1 MEDIAR
7 IGLLKMDFL
16 GLANLTILGKTR
28 EIVSQTRGV
37 EIDLD
42 RIPMDDPRTFDLLSA
57 GETTGVF
64 QLEGVGMRRH
74 IKELKPS
81 NFGEIAAMVALYR
94 PGPIQHIPTFI
105 ASKHKQI
112 PIRYPHPV
120 LEKILEETYGVI
132 VYQDQVLLITQA
144 FAGYSLGEA
153 DIVRKAMGKKIPE
166 IMQAERDR
174 FIAGARTQGFP
185 QKVAEEVF
193 NLIEPFAGYAFN
205 KAHATSYAMIAY
217 KTAYLKANYPVEFMT
232 ALLIANAGN
241 QSKIAALV
249 TECRRLGIPVL
260 LPDVNRSKPTF
271 SIERIVSRAGEEGR
285 LPTVDCQLP
294 SMAIRFGL
302 GAIKNVG
309 EPAIEPIIAA
319 QVKGGPFKSLE
330 EFCRRADLRGLNKR
344 ALESLIKVG
353 ALDSLGS
360 RGALLAGMD
369 RILRLSQQEQQLR
382 ESGQATMFDLW
393 GERSSAPVPALE
405 LEIIGISDSESLAW
419 EKELLGVYL
428 SAHPLVSAARELG
441 DKITA
446 FCGQIDKE
454 MEGQEVIVVGLV
466 ATVRKGRTQNN
477 RPFASVVLEDIGGEI
492 EVTAWSEVY
501 EQTQELWKEGN
512 TLLVRGKVRL
522 RGERVQLNCQGAV
535 PYRRGEPLESLV
547 SGVWSLESPSPTGD
561 SSPPPPR
568 RITINISQTEDTLRD
583 IARLKEVFATL
594 EQFPGEDKA
603 YLAITNGISTVT
615 LDLPAL
621 GVRYCPELHRQLAEI
636 VDEAGLSIA
645 VS

>member
-1 MEDIAR
+1 
-7 IGLLKMDFL
+7 
-16 GLANLTILGKTR
+16 
-28 EIVSQTRGV
+28 
-37 EIDLD
+37 
-42 RIPMDDPRTFDLLSA
+42 
-57 GETTGVF
+57 
-64 QLEGVGMRRH
+64 
-74 IKELKPS
+74 
-81 NFGEIAAMVALYR
+81 
-94 PGPIQHIPTFI
+94 
-105 ASKHKQI
+105 
-112 PIRYPHPV
+112 
-120 LEKILEETYGVI
+120 
-132 VYQDQVLLITQA
+132 
-144 FAGYSLGEA
+144 
-153 DIVRKAMGKKIPE
+153 
-166 IMQAERDR
+166 
-174 FIAGARTQGFP
+174 
-185 QKVAEEVF
+185 
-193 NLIEPFAGYAFN
+193 
-205 KAHATSYAMIAY
+205 MIAY

-241 QSKIAALV
+241 HSKIAALV

-271 SIERIVSRAGEEGR
+271 SIEKIVSSQQSAVSRAGEGGR
-285 LPTVDCQLP
+285 LPTADCRLP

-309 EPAIEPIIAA
+309 EPAIEPIITA
-319 QVKGGPFKSLE
+319 QERGGPFKSLE
-330 EFCRRADLRGLNKR
+330 DFCRRADLRGLNKR

-393 GERSSAPVPALE
+393 GERTSAPVPALE

-547 SGVWSLESPSPTGD
+547 SGVWSLESPSPARD
-561 SSPPPPR
+561 SLPPPPR
-568 RITINISQTEDTLRD
+568 RVTINISQTEDTLRD

-615 LDLPAL
+615 LDLPAP